1 MPVSTWSRP
10 QKMNRFFF
18 FLLLIFSACYHADS
32 DPKPKLNI
40 AVQDRYLKQ
49 LPSPFHSLSPSERMQ
64 DWGKEYQIGLGF
76 ARELDLYQAM
86 TAFKRSEYL
95 SPSPERKLELQYDVL
110 LCYYLGGKYLEAIY
124 SFENTDL
131 RTVPPSFPAYH
142 DLLVILYDCSL
153 RLDQT
158 EKAERILS
166 YIQQLYPE
174 TAQKLALSGTLI
186 QGDIPALE
194 QSSNPDVQQLIAQYN
209 QEKKSSGTA
218 QTLNALIPGTGYL
231 YLGQTQS
238 AFTAFFLNGLF
249 LWATVHFFLH
259 GNIAAGVITASFEAG
274 WYFGGI
280 YGAGQEAKFY
290 NERLYE
296 RLAIPIMNEKRLFPI
311 QMLSHAF

>member
-1 MPVSTWSRP
+1 
-10 QKMNRFFF
+10 MNKLLLL
-18 FLLLIFSACYHADS
+18 FLLTLSACYHADS

-49 LPSPFHSLSPSERMQ
+49 LPSPFPSLSPSERTQ

-76 ARELDLYQAM
+76 AHELDLYQAM
-86 TAFKRSEYL
+86 TAFKRAEYL
-95 SPSPERKLELQYDVL
+95 SPSSERTLELQYDVF
-110 LCYYLGGKYLEAIY
+110 LCYYLGGKYLEAVY

-131 RTVPPSFPAYH
+131 RSVQPSFPAHH
-142 DLLVILYDCSL
+142 DLLIILYDCYL

-158 EKAERILS
+158 EKAERILG

-186 QGDIPALE
+186 QGDISALK
-194 QSSNPDVQQLIAQYN
+194 QSSNADVQQLMSQYS
-209 QEKKSSGTA
+209 QEKKSSGAA

-231 YLGQTQS
+231 YLGQNQS
-238 AFTAFFLNGLF
+238 AFTAFLLNGLF
-249 LWATVHFFLH
+249 IWATVHFFQH
-259 GNIAAGVITASFEAG
+259 GNIAAGIITASFEAG

-290 NERLYE
+290 NERVYE
-296 RLAIPIMNEKRLFPI
+296 RLATPMMNEKRLFPI
-311 QMLSHAF
+311 LMLSHAF